1 MSENKLV
8 GSLVLR
14 TIDIDPTKVCT
25 GITAVGGTVAE
36 AVDNTFGSITALGGV
51 VTWKRVNIRSCLG
64 GLYNKY
70 KTFNLKLT
78 GAQIRQN
85 GLTTPAI
92 STLFD
97 AQFVVYM
104 SGLPFSSGSCYNTRL
119 GPTNQAAL
127 GCVNFYNTASN
138 AGSTNPILSGLVSF
152 DKPLQDVIDITVELK
167 NSSLTTQNGY
177 SEKTNQPLGHWSLI
191 FDIYGV
197 E

>member
-25 GITAVGGTVAE
+25 VITAAAGTAAE
-36 AVDNTFGSITALGGV
+36 VVDNTFGSITALGGV

-70 KTFNLKLT
+70 NTFNLKLT
-78 GAQIRQN
+78 AAQMRHNQ
-85 GLTTPAI
+85 LTNVGIQTI
-92 STLFD
+92 FD
-97 AQFVVYM
+97 GEFVVYM
-104 SGLPFSSGSCYNTRL
+104 CGLPFSSGSSYSTRL
-119 GPTNQAAL
+119 GPTNQSAL
-127 GCVNFYNTASN
+127 GCVNFTASSS
-138 AGSTNPILSGLVSF
+138 AGSTASILSGLVSF

>member
-25 GITAVGGTVAE
+25 VITAVGGTVAE

-70 KTFNLKLT
+70 NTFNLKLT
-78 GAQIRQN
+78 AAQMRHNQLTN
-85 GLTTPAI
+85 GTI
-92 STLFD
+92 QSIFD
-97 AQFVVYM
+97 GQFVVYM
-104 SGLPFSSGSCYNTRL
+104 SGLPFSSGSSYSTRL
-119 GPTNQAAL
+119 GPTNQSAL
-127 GCVNFYNTASN
+127 GCVNFNSTHPV
-138 AGSTNPILSGLVSF
+138 GSTTSILSGLVSF
-152 DKPLQDVIDITVELK
+152 DKPLQDVIDITIELK
-167 NSSLTTQNGY
+167 NSSTQAQNGY
-177 SEKTNQPLGHWSLI
+177 SEKNNQPLGHWSLI

>member
-25 GITAVGGTVAE
+25 VITAVGGTVAE
-36 AVDNTFGSITALGGV
+36 AVDNTFGSITALGAV
-51 VTWKRVNIRSCLG
+51 VTWKRVNIRTCLG

-78 GAQIRQN
+78 GAQMRHNQ
-85 GLTTPAI
+85 LTNVGIQTI
-92 STLFD
+92 FD
-97 AQFVVYM
+97 GQFVVYM
-104 SGLPFSSGSCYNTRL
+104 SGLPFSSGSSYSTRL
-119 GPTNQAAL
+119 GPTNQSAL
-127 GCVNFYNTASN
+127 GCVNFTASAT
-138 AGSTNPILSGLVSF
+138 AGSTTSILSGLVSF
-152 DKPLQDVIDITVELK
+152 DKPLQDVIDITIELK
-167 NSSLTTQNGY
+167 NSSTIPQNGY
-177 SEKTNQPLGHWSLI
+177 SEKNNQPLGHWSLI

>member
-25 GITAVGGTVAE
+25 VITAAAGTAAE
-36 AVDNTFGSITALGGV
+36 VVDNTFGSITALGGV

-70 KTFNLKLT
+70 NTFNLKLT
-78 GAQIRQN
+78 AAQMRHNQ
-85 GLTTPAI
+85 LTNVGIQTI
-92 STLFD
+92 FD
-97 AQFVVYM
+97 GQFVVYM
-104 SGLPFSSGSCYNTRL
+104 SGLPFSSGSSYSTRL

-127 GCVNFYNTASN
+127 GCVNFNAS
-138 AGSTNPILSGLVSF
+138 ATVGSTNDILSGLVSF
-152 DKPLQDVIDITVELK
+152 DKPLQDVIDISIELK
-167 NSSLTTQNGY
+167 NSSITTQNGY

>member
-25 GITAVGGTVAE
+25 VITAAAGTAAE
-36 AVDNTFGSITALGGV
+36 VVDNTFGSITALGAV

-64 GLYNKY
+64 ELYSKY
-70 KTFNLKLT
+70 NTFNLKLI
-78 GAQIRQN
+78 GAQMTYNQ
-85 GLTTPAI
+85 LTNVSLQTI
-92 STLFD
+92 FD
-97 AQFVVYM
+97 AQFIVYM
-104 SGLPFSSGSCYNTRL
+104 SGLPLSLGSSYNTRL
-119 GPTNQAAL
+119 GPTNQSAL
-127 GCVNFYNTASN
+127 SCVNFTATST
-138 AGSTNPILSGLVSF
+138 AGSTTSILSGLVSF
-152 DKPLQDVIDITVELK
+152 DKPLQDVIDITIELK